1 MSTVN
6 VNGKRNTL
14 IDFLPSVYVQYHF
27 TKKWYVETEFQFSS
41 PQYTSNHKLAS
52 AYKEIDPGKK
62 EENAVWLNKLYY
74 LNIPVSIHFTALPNL
89 TIGTGI
95 QYSHLRRSIFT
106 DEVALWENGANGW
119 VRQHL
124 KRM

>member
-6 VNGKRNTL
+6 INGKRNTL

-27 TKKWYVETEFQFSS
+27 NKKWSVETEFQFSS

-52 AYKEIDPGKK
+52 AYKDIDPNKK

-74 LNIPVSIHFTALPNL
+74 LNIPVSDTFQGTAKPHDWYRHSILPFKKE
-89 TIGTGI
+89 
-95 QYSHLRRSIFT
+95 HL
-106 DEVALWENGANGW
+106 
-119 VRQHL
+119 H
-124 KRM
+124 